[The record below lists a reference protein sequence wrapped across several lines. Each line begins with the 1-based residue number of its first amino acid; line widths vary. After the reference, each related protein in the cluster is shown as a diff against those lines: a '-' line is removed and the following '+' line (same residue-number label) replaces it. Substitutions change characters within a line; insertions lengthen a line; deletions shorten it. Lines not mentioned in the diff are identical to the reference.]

1 MSIKYNTEFS
11 RWEVYP
17 EHPRIRAGEPQPS
30 FVSGSYEACAAYVAR
45 VEARA

>member
-1 MSIKYNTEFS
+1 MIIKYNTRRS

-17 EHPRIRAGEPQPS
+17 EHPRIRAGELQPA

>member
-11 RWEVYP
+11 RWEVYH

-30 FVSGSYEACAAYVAR
+30 FVSGSFEACAAYVAR

>member
-1 MSIKYNTEFS
+1 MIIKYNTRRF

-17 EHPRIRAGEPQPS
+17 AQPRIRAGEPQPS
-30 FVSGSYEACAAYVAR
+30 FVSGSYEDCVTYVAR